1 MKEHSTHMHWGFR
14 LGELVNMDIETEE
27 CLELGVTSSGKCVA
41 CHRSASSLACPE
53 QLAISS
59 GCIIRSLSYPPY

>member
-1 MKEHSTHMHWGFR
+1 
-14 LGELVNMDIETEE
+14 MDIETEE